1 MRPANY
7 AEVKFFC
14 RIAAVAFAEI
24 FNYTRNYV
32 FSGRFRLVLSEGSA
46 AHVIHPAATDKSNI
60 NKILALIIRC
70 KITEYPPNVQNYT
83 DSMFSKMG
91 A

>member
-1 MRPANY
+1 MLSLKYSIIR
-7 AEVKFFC
+7 EIMFFLD
-14 RIAAVAFAEI
+14 VS
-24 FNYTRNYV
+24 V
-32 FSGRFRLVLSEGSA
+32 LVLSEGSA